1 MTRPR
6 LDRCSRIAR
15 SSLTAGIAVMAIAC
29 KPVPVA
35 TGDGTGPT
43 DPNDANA
50 KQDLRVG
57 AAEDVT
63 AELGPWTLSGQV
75 FTPEALPPTAMR
87 LVKMSPAQPLAKLR
101 AQWAKLARDGKPP
114 RGQKATT
121 AHVLASLLYEQ
132 AAADPAKKAEPLAEA
147 RTVIGALDDAAG
159 ATGSDAI
166 TLEIGAA
173 LAFADGDADGAQPYL
188 EELVQKFPAEKAAL
202 PARAQLAF
210 AHLRAGKNAE
220 AEALI
225 GGARPTADAPELAYV
240 IGWLRFRKGDAAGG
254 AAALAVAASNWVDP
268 AYLDPLVRDYIVM
281 AARAGV
287 SATDAS
293 LVLSPL
299 FPDRDVR
306 FNVLFQLSQS
316 YALAGR
322 PAEAAAAIELGLGVA
337 GDSFDAASTQRMK
350 ALSADLTRLASGK
363 PSVEKEIGDA
373 PAYAHAAKA
382 VIDAH
387 RQEVQAC
394 YEQPLQGDPT
404 LAGAMTLKLEVDPG
418 GTVVGATSE
427 PPDGEAGLAAVA
439 RCAVARGRTWRFPT
453 RPGGG
458 VARLAAAFTLA
469 PAPAQ

>member
-1 MTRPR
+1 M
-6 LDRCSRIAR
+6 
-15 SSLTAGIAVMAIAC
+15 TAGIAVMAIAC

-43 DPNDANA
+43 DPDGAAA
-50 KQDLRVG
+50 KQDRRVG

-63 AELGPWTLSGQV
+63 AELGPWALSGQV

-114 RGQKATT
+114 KGQKATT

-132 AAADPAKKAEPLAEA
+132 AAADPTKKAEPLSEA
-147 RTVIGALDDAAG
+147 NAVIAALHGSAADSS
-159 ATGSDAI
+159 ADVI
-166 TLEIGAA
+166 TLEMGAA
-173 LAFADGDADGAQPYL
+173 LAFAADDRAAAQPYL
-188 EELVQKFPAEKAAL
+188 EELVRRFPADKVTTN
-202 PARAQLAF
+202 ARAQLAF
-210 AHLRAGKNAE
+210 AHLQSGRN
-220 AEALI
+220 
-225 GGARPTADAPELAYV
+225 ADAAMVITGAEETPEIHYV
-240 IGWLRFRKGDAAGG
+240 SAWLHFRKGDGPG
-254 AAALAVAASNWVDP
+254 AVAALAKAIAKWPDP
-268 AYLDPLVRDYIVM
+268 AWLEPLTRDYLVM
-281 AARAGV
+281 ASRGGV
-287 SATDAS
+287 NATDAA
-293 LVLSPL
+293 LVLSAL
-299 FPDRDVR
+299 YPDRDTQYL
-306 FNVLFQLSQS
+306 VLYHLSES
-316 YALAGR
+316 YAFAGR
-322 PAEAAAAIELGLGVA
+322 PEDAAAAIDLSLGVA
-337 GDSFDAASTQRMK
+337 GDAIGPKDVERLK
-350 ALSADLTRLASGK
+350 AKSAELRKLASGK

-373 PAYAHAAKA
+373 AAYAHAAKA

-404 LAGAMTLKLEVDPG
+404 LAGAVTLKLEVDPG

-439 RCAVARGRTWRFPT
+439 RCAVARGRAWRFPT